1 MLLFSFLG
9 RTFRAFRHRDF
20 RLMWIGACVSTTG
33 TFVQQFAQSWLVY
46 DLTKNAFYLGL
57 DLFLGQLPIMLFSLF
72 GGVFAD
78 RMDRTR
84 MLLYSQYIQMTCAF
98 ALAILFYTHT
108 VQVWHIFVLSFL
120 VGCGQSFGGP
130 AYSALL
136 PTLVEGKDLSNAI
149 AMNSIQFNLARVLG
163 PMLGGLAYTA
173 LGATWCFSLNGIS
186 YLAVIVSLF
195 MIHVKFV
202 PPTSR
207 ESVLKSMN
215 EGIRFIRQREGLA
228 ALVVLAFCTTLL
240 GFSLTGFLPVIVQT
254 IFHGGPKTYELLL
267 VFSGAGSVTG
277 GLIVA
282 AMERL
287 KGQGHVALLSLLVLG
302 VAIAGFALS
311 HWLPLSCVL
320 IFCGGAAIMGS
331 ASLMLSLVQMIVTDN
346 MRGRV
351 MSVYNLAF
359 RAGIPLGSL
368 ALGKLIPI
376 FGVSWALAGSGGILV
391 GISLYFL
398 IAMKNIATFQ
408 RVAKA
413 QL

>member
-1 MLLFSFLG
+1 
-9 RTFRAFRHRDF
+9 
-20 RLMWIGACVSTTG
+20 MWVGACVSTTG

-46 DLTKNAFYLGL
+46 DLTKDPFYLGL

-98 ALAILFYTHT
+98 VLAGLFYTHR
-108 VQVWHIFVLSFL
+108 VHVWHILVLSFL

-136 PTLVEGKDLSNAI
+136 PTLVETKDLSNAI

-173 LGATWCFSLNGIS
+173 LGATWCFTLNGVS
-186 YLAVIVSLF
+186 YLAVILSLF

-202 PPTSR
+202 PPTNR
-207 ESVLKSMN
+207 VSVLQSMKD
-215 EGIRFIRQREGLA
+215 GIGFIRQREGLA

-254 IFHGGPKTYELLL
+254 IFHRGPQTYELLL
-267 VFSGAGSVTG
+267 IFSGAGSIAG
-277 GLIVA
+277 ALIVA
-282 AMERL
+282 MMQRL

-311 HWLPLSCVL
+311 RSLPISCVM
-320 IFCGGAAIMGS
+320 IFFGGAAIMGS
-331 ASLMLSLVQMIVTDN
+331 ASLMVSLVQLIVPDN

-359 RAGIPLGSL
+359 RGGIPLGSL

-376 FGVSWALAGSGGILV
+376 VGVTWALAGSGGILI

-398 IAMKNIATFQ
+398 IAMRNITTFQ

-413 QL
+413 EL